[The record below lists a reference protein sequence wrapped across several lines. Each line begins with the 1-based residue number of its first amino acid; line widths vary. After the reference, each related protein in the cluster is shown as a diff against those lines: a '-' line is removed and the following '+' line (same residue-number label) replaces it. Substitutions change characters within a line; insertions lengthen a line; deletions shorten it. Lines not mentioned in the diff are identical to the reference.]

1 MSILSRKETDADLV
15 GAGAGLLV
23 LVRLDVDGIERDSG
37 ELRLEECERVGLRED
52 GVRVVDGDVGPEIAR
67 VGLLDLVL
75 LIVHPRLELELDV
88 VSACEGTGVQ
98 EDLDVRGRH
107 AHGEAL
113 EVLDEGGEEHV
124 EGGRVAEAGHHERVD
139 NACDWRMS

>member
-1 MSILSRKETDADLV
+1 MR
-15 GAGAGLLV
+15 
-23 LVRLDVDGIERDSG
+23 
-37 ELRLEECERVGLRED
+37 
-52 GVRVVDGDVGPEIAR
+52 VDGDVCPEIAR
-67 VGLLDLVL
+67 VGLLDLAL
-75 LIVHPRLELELDV
+75 LVVRPRLELELDV
-88 VSACEGTGVQ
+88 VSGGEGTGSQ
-98 EDLDVRGRH
+98 EYLDVRGRH

>member
-1 MSILSRKETDADLV
+1 MR
-15 GAGAGLLV
+15 
-23 LVRLDVDGIERDSG
+23 
-37 ELRLEECERVGLRED
+37 
-52 GVRVVDGDVGPEIAR
+52 VDGDVGPEIAR

-75 LIVHPRLELELDV
+75 LIVHPRLELEFDV

-139 NACDWRMS
+139 NAYDWRMS